1 MNDIENRGDVSKL
14 VETFYAKIKEDQ
26 RLGPI
31 FNKRLT
37 SEDIWEQHLVK
48 LTDFWETNL
57 FQVIKF
63 EGNPMKAHQ
72 ETDKAV
78 DYSINQEDFYQ
89 WLMLWN
95 STIDN
100 LFLGNRANLAKEK
113 ARRMSTH
120 LFVNVWKNKP
130 ENLLD
135 S

>member
-1 MNDIENRGDVSKL
+1 MRDIESREDVSRL
-14 VETFYAKIKEDQ
+14 VNSFYGKVRKDKI
-26 RLGPI
+26 LGPI

-37 SEDIWEQHLVK
+37 SEDIWEAHLVK

-72 ETDKAV
+72 ETDKAMNFTI
-78 DYSINQEDFYQ
+78 SQNHFYH

-95 STIDN
+95 ATTDS
-100 LFLGNRANLAKEK
+100 LFKGIRANLAKEK

-120 LFVNVWKNKP
+120 LFVNMWKHKP
-130 ENLLD
+130 NTTE
-135 S
+135 

>member
-1 MNDIENRGDVSKL
+1 MNDIQNREDVAKL
-14 VETFYAKIKEDQ
+14 VETFYATIKEDQ

-78 DYSINQEDFYQ
+78 GYSISQEDFYQ

-95 STIDN
+95 STVDD
-100 LFLGNRANLAKEK
+100 LFLGIRANLAKEK

-120 LFVNVWKNKP
+120 LFVNIWKNKP